1 MIKSYFNRLLLIML
15 GCTGGFIA
23 GCATVKIENEREISL
38 AFSNSLETSLGQL
51 SASASVSHAEKSG
64 FLILNTGHDA
74 LLKRVSLLV
83 KAEKAI
89 DLQYYI
95 WNSDKSGRL
104 LAQQLLLAADKGIHV
119 RLLLDDFSAGNRDTL
134 LLMMNAHPN
143 IDIRIYNP
151 NASQNKIVGFI
162 GDFKRLNQRM
172 HNKSFIVDGSVAI
185 VGGRNI
191 GDEYFDLNHEINFR
205 DRDLLTIGPIVT
217 EISKSFDVY
226 WNNERAFSI
235 GHLVKNKPDKEEILA
250 FRKEIKSKVQQDN
263 LAILFNNIEFE
274 TWFSE
279 LIWATAEITYDQT
292 RAMDDNNLNTPKQVA
307 NTLMEVAKR
316 TTEELLIETAYLVP
330 GDNGITLLKEL
341 IAKGVKVTA
350 LTNSLA
356 SNDLTTNHSG
366 YVRRRKELLRN
377 GAELFELKP
386 DAQSCKH
393 LVEAPNACNE
403 NTLFGLHAKSIVFDR
418 KVVFVGSFNLNQ
430 RSIYLNSELG
440 LIVHSTELADR
451 IADDI
456 KENLSLQNSWKVILN
471 NKGDLQWTGIK
482 DGEIINYNHEPE
494 TGFMR
499 RFNSKFFS
507 IFPVEKYL

>member
-250 FRKEIKSKVQQDN
+250 FRKEIKSKVQHGR
-263 LAILFNNIEFE
+263 L
-274 TWFSE
+274 
-279 LIWATAEITYDQT
+279 
-292 RAMDDNNLNTPKQVA
+292 
-307 NTLMEVAKR
+307 
-316 TTEELLIETAYLVP
+316 
-330 GDNGITLLKEL
+330 
-341 IAKGVKVTA
+341 
-350 LTNSLA
+350 
-356 SNDLTTNHSG
+356 
-366 YVRRRKELLRN
+366 RRRQTVVQ
-377 GAELFELKP
+377 AMFLK
-386 DAQSCKH
+386 S
-393 LVEAPNACNE
+393 
-403 NTLFGLHAKSIVFDR
+403 
-418 KVVFVGSFNLNQ
+418 
-430 RSIYLNSELG
+430 
-440 LIVHSTELADR
+440 
-451 IADDI
+451 
-456 KENLSLQNSWKVILN
+456 
-471 NKGDLQWTGIK
+471 
-482 DGEIINYNHEPE
+482 
-494 TGFMR
+494 
-499 RFNSKFFS
+499 
-507 IFPVEKYL
+507 